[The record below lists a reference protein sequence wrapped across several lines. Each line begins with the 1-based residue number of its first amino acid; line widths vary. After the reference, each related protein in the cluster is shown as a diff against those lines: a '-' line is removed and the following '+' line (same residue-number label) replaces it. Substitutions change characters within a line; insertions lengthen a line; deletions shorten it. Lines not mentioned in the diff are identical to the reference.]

1 MSETSNVADI
11 LPPPAA
17 ERNMIQAAKGGSITF
32 AGKLFTFGC
41 RLVITFLLA
50 RLLGAGDYGLYNLS
64 LTVLS
69 VAAALAAFGLDTAM
83 VRYIAMFAH
92 RRDEARVWGTIQI
105 GLGATIAIS
114 IVLGVGL
121 YALADS
127 IAVQIFHEPG
137 LGPLLRMASLVVPFL
152 TLSNVIASA
161 TQGFKKMQY
170 ATIARDVAQPLVRLL
185 LIVGLVVVGAN
196 ALGALAVYGVAVV
209 VSASMLLYFLN
220 GKLFSLRRP
229 LREGHRE
236 TREVLGFS
244 APVFLSDLMTT
255 FRDNIQTLMLGA
267 LNTTASVGIFAVA
280 SQMNM
285 VGHMLQSA
293 VAAASRPII
302 AELYDKGDRVQLGR
316 MYQTTTKWAVTA
328 NLPMF
333 LTLVL
338 FPTQILSIF
347 GRSFVSGSTA
357 LVLLACAIMADVS
370 TGQCGI
376 ILDMTG
382 HAMWKLINSI
392 VRLVLSLGLSVL
404 LIPLWGVVGAAA
416 ATLLVVSTINI
427 MRLLQVFF
435 LFRLL
440 PYNATFVKPIVA
452 GLAALLS
459 TLALGY
465 WLPSTNPLYTA
476 LRIIILFVVYASAIL
491 LLGLSAE
498 DRAVLARL
506 RRRMRSK
513 LSRSGGK

>member
-1 MSETSNVADI
+1 MSETSNVADV
-11 LPPPAA
+11 LPPLAA
-17 ERNMIQAAKGGSITF
+17 ERNMIQAAKGGGITF
-32 AGKLFTFGC
+32 AGKLFTFAC
-41 RLVITFLLA
+41 RLVITFLMA
-50 RLLGAGDYGLYNLS
+50 RFLGAGQYGLYNLALTS
-64 LTVLS
+64 LT
-69 VAAALAAFGLDTAM
+69 VAAALAAFGLDTAL

-92 RRDEARVWGTIQI
+92 RGDSARVWGTLQL
-105 GLGATIAIS
+105 GLGITLALSLLIS
-114 IVLGVGL
+114 CGL
-121 YALADS
+121 YVLSDM
-127 IAVQIFHEPG
+127 IAMQIFHEPR
-137 LGPLLRMASLVVPFL
+137 LASMLRLASVVVPFL
-152 TLSNVIASA
+152 TLSNVLASA

-170 ATIARDVAQPLVRLL
+170 ATIARDIVQPLVRLL

-196 ALGALAVYGVAVV
+196 AVGALAVYGVAVV

-229 LREGHRE
+229 LRDGHRE

-255 FRDNIQTLMLGA
+255 FRDNVQTLLLGA
-267 LNTTASVGIFAVA
+267 LSTVTSVGIFAVA
-280 SQMNM
+280 NQMNM
-285 VGHMLQSA
+285 VGSMFQSA
-293 VAAASRPII
+293 IAVASRPII
-302 AELYDKGDRVQLGR
+302 SELYDKGDCVQLGR
-316 MYQTTTKWAVTA
+316 MYQTTTKWALTA

-392 VRLVLSLGLSVL
+392 VRLALSLGLSVL
-404 LIPLWGVVGAAA
+404 LIPHWGVVGAAA
-416 ATLLVVSTINI
+416 STLLVVSTINI

-476 LRIIILFVVYASAIL
+476 LRIIILFTVYASAIL